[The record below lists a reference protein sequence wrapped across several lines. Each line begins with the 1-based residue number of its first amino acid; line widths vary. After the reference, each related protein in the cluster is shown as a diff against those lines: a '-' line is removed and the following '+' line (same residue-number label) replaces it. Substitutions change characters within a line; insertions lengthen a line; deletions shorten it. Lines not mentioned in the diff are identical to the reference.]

1 MRFDRTIK
9 LYMSR
14 KEIET
19 IGNFLGW
26 LEELEDEE
34 YTAISE
40 ITNTSRLY
48 DAINDL
54 YKAAEE
60 DPFE

>member
-9 LYMSR
+9 LYMSK
-14 KEIET
+14 KEIEI

-40 ITNTSRLY
+40 ITNTSHLY
-48 DAINDL
+48 DAVNDL